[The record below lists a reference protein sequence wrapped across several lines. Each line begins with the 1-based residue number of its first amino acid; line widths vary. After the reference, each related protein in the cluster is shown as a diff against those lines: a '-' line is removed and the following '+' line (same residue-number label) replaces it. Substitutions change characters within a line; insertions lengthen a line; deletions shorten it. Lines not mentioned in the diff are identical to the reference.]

1 MPFVLQKESSV
12 PELDS
17 LFRLYRHEPTGA
29 RLLSVINKDENKVFG
44 ISFRTPPERNN
55 GVVHIIEHSTL
66 CGSRKYPVK
75 EPFVELMK
83 GSLNTFLNAITFEDK
98 TCYPVASTNLK
109 DFYNLI
115 DVYLD
120 AVFYP
125 NLTEYTFMQEGWHYE
140 VDPLTKEL
148 SYKGVVFNEMK
159 GAYSDPDSL
168 HDHLCKCSLFPDTPY
183 GLDSGGD
190 PLEIPTLSYEE
201 FIAYYKK
208 HYHPSNSFIYFYGDD
223 DPEKRLSFMDKWLSP
238 FETASI
244 YSLPAIQQTFS
255 EPRLIERSYQ
265 TNSKEETKAYTAL
278 NWMLYEHG
286 DLLLSMQAL
295 VLFHILTG
303 TPASPLRKALIES
316 GLGEDIAGFGFYE
329 EMRQTAF
336 SIGLKG
342 VKPNNV
348 TKVEELIFSTL
359 ERLARDGIDPDTIAA
374 SLNTIEFA
382 LRERNTGSFPRGL
395 AIMLDALNEWL
406 YDLDPIAALA
416 FAEPLEQTKKAVKEN
431 PRLFSELIDSL
442 ILKNRHRTTVRF
454 LPSSSSNHERE
465 DAEKAMLAL
474 ARASLD
480 DEALKKIEDTAK
492 TLKELQDKP
501 DSPEALATIPVLS
514 LDDIPTESPILPSK
528 PLESAT
534 DKLEGSGIYGYYHE
548 LSTSGILYLDLGFDF
563 GKLPSELLP
572 YVSLLGRL
580 LIETGTEKYNFV
592 QLIQR
597 IGMHTGG
604 IRSMVISTTHWA
616 EHKPV
621 PWFFLRAKALPEKVG
636 MLTDILLDILMS
648 ARLDDRERIRQI
660 VLEEKAQA
668 EAMLIPASA
677 RIVGL
682 RLRSRFNP
690 AYWAS
695 EKLMGIERLF
705 FLRKLLHR
713 IEEDWPTVLSEIREV
728 HRELIRRDNLLVN
741 ITSDR
746 TILEASAESILR
758 LAQSLP
764 IQSTLAQSFSD
775 KPSFE
780 LDSWINEA
788 SHACDPSISRTSKH
802 QENISLEAESV
813 HSARPALETIELQ
826 TQVNSVGMIL
836 LLTGLDPIAG
846 GALVA
851 TKYLDTS
858 YLWEQ
863 IRVIGGAYGG
873 FSSLDLASAL
883 LMFLSYRDPNLDR
896 TIEVYR
902 NVGAFLESCDLPREE
917 IQKSIIGTIGDV
929 DAYQL
934 PDAKGFNAL
943 MNILSGY
950 TQETRQH
957 IRDQILAADIED
969 FHSLGKLLSEAAEHS
984 MIAVMTSP
992 EQAEKSLLTLP
1003 APVVRLSVH

>member
-1 MPFVLQKESSV
+1 V
-12 PELDS
+12 P
-17 LFRLYRHEPTGA
+17 
-29 RLLSVINKDENKVFG
+29 I
-44 ISFRTPPERNN
+44 
-55 GVVHIIEHSTL
+55 
-66 CGSRKYPVK
+66 
-75 EPFVELMK
+75 
-83 GSLNTFLNAITFEDK
+83 
-98 TCYPVASTNLK
+98 
-109 DFYNLI
+109 
-115 DVYLD
+115 
-120 AVFYP
+120 
-125 NLTEYTFMQEGWHYE
+125 
-140 VDPLTKEL
+140 
-148 SYKGVVFNEMK
+148 
-159 GAYSDPDSL
+159 
-168 HDHLCKCSLFPDTPY
+168 
-183 GLDSGGD
+183 
-190 PLEIPTLSYEE
+190 
-201 FIAYYKK
+201 
-208 HYHPSNSFIYFYGDD
+208 
-223 DPEKRLSFMDKWLSP
+223 
-238 FETASI
+238 
-244 YSLPAIQQTFS
+244 
-255 EPRLIERSYQ
+255 
-265 TNSKEETKAYTAL
+265 
-278 NWMLYEHG
+278 
-286 DLLLSMQAL
+286 
-295 VLFHILTG
+295 
-303 TPASPLRKALIES
+303 
-316 GLGEDIAGFGFYE
+316 
-329 EMRQTAF
+329 
-336 SIGLKG
+336 
-342 VKPNNV
+342 
-348 TKVEELIFSTL
+348 
-359 ERLARDGIDPDTIAA
+359 
-374 SLNTIEFA
+374 
-382 LRERNTGSFPRGL
+382 
-395 AIMLDALNEWL
+395 
-406 YDLDPIAALA
+406 
-416 FAEPLEQTKKAVKEN
+416 
-431 PRLFSELIDSL
+431 
-442 ILKNRHRTTVRF
+442 
-454 LPSSSSNHERE
+454 
-465 DAEKAMLAL
+465 
-474 ARASLD
+474 
-480 DEALKKIEDTAK
+480 
-492 TLKELQDKP
+492 LQDKP

-563 GKLPSELLP
+563 EKLPSELLP

-604 IRSMVISTTHWA
+604 IRSMAISTTHWT

-802 QENISLEAESV
+802 QENISLEDESV

-836 LLTGLDPIAG
+836 PLTGLDPIAG

-902 NVGAFLESCDLPREE
+902 KVGAFLESCDLPREE

>member
-17 LFRLYRHEPTGA
+17 IIRLYRHERTGA

-140 VDPLTKEL
+140 VDPVTREL

-168 HDHLCKCSLFPDTPY
+168 HDHLCKCSLFPDTCY

-201 FIAYYKK
+201 FIAYHKK
-208 HYHPSNSFIYFYGDD
+208 YYHPSNSFIYFYGDD
-223 DPEKRLSFMDKWLSP
+223 DPEKRLSFMDEWLSP
-238 FETASI
+238 FEAASI
-244 YSLPAIQQTFS
+244 DSLPAIQQTFP
-255 EPRLIERSYQ
+255 EPLLIKRNFQ
-265 TNSKEETKAYTAL
+265 ANSKEAAKAYTAV

-286 DLLLSMQAL
+286 DMLLSMQAL

-342 VKPNNV
+342 VEPHNLA
-348 TKVEELIFSTL
+348 KVEELIFSTL
-359 ERLARDGIDPDTIAA
+359 ERLACDGIDPDTIAA
-374 SLNTIEFA
+374 SLNTMEFA

-406 YDLDPIAALA
+406 YDLDPISALS
-416 FAEPLEQTKKAVKEN
+416 FAEPLEQTKRAAKEN
-431 PRLFSELIDSL
+431 HRLFSELIDSL
-442 ILKNRHRTTVRF
+442 ILKNKHRSTVRF
-454 LPSSSSNHERE
+454 LPSSGLKNERE
-465 DAEKAMLAL
+465 EAEKAMLAL

-480 DEALKKIEDTAK
+480 DEALRKIEDTAK
-492 TLKELQDKP
+492 NLKELQDKP

-514 LDDIPTESPILPSK
+514 LDDIPGEAPVLPSE

-534 DKLEGSGIYGYYHE
+534 EEFKGSGIYGYYHE
-548 LSTSGILYLDLGFDF
+548 LSTSGILYLDLGFGF
-563 GKLPSELLP
+563 GKLPSRLLP
-572 YVSLLGRL
+572 YVSLLGRF
-580 LIETGTEKYNFV
+580 LIETGTEKYDFV

-616 EHKPV
+616 EHRPV

-636 MLTDILLDILMS
+636 ILSEILLDILTS
-648 ARLDDRERIRQI
+648 AQLDNRERVRQI

-682 RLRSRFNP
+682 RLRSRFNS

-695 EKLMGIERLF
+695 ERLMGIERLF
-705 FLRKLLHR
+705 FLRKLLR
-713 IEEDWPTVLSEIREV
+713 NIEEDWPSVLSEIREV
-728 HRELIRRDNLLVN
+728 HSELIWRDNLLVN
-741 ITSDR
+741 ITSDKA
-746 TILEASAESILR
+746 ILEASAESILR
-758 LAQSLP
+758 IAQSLPMQAMLAQSLP
-764 IQSTLAQSFSD
+764 HRSF
-775 KPSFE
+775 PQ
-780 LDSWINEA
+780 LDSWVNEA
-788 SHACDPSISRTSKH
+788 SRACYPSFSQGH
-802 QENISLEAESV
+802 ENSSPKNEDA
-813 HSARPALETIELQ
+813 HSARIPLETIELQ
-826 TQVNSVGMIL
+826 TQVNSVGMIMPL
-836 LLTGLDPIAG
+836 KGLDPIAG
-846 GALVA
+846 GALAA

-883 LMFLSYRDPNLDR
+883 LMFLSYRDPNFNQ
-896 TIEVYR
+896 TIEAYR
-902 NVGAFLESCDLPREE
+902 KVATFLESCNLPREE
-917 IQKSIIGTIGDV
+917 IQKSIIGTIGDM

-943 MNILSGY
+943 MNILAGY

-957 IRDQILAADIED
+957 IRDQILAANMDD
-969 FHSLGKLLSEAAEHS
+969 FRSFGKLLSEALDRS
-984 MIAVMTSP
+984 MIVVMTSP
-992 EQAEKSLLTLP
+992 EQAEKALSTLP
-1003 APVVRLSVH
+1003 APIARLSLQ